1 MKKIRSPLAEAYFRF
16 VQLAKSLQTGIPD
29 VMAMDANERA
39 LLDAVA
45 LSWFEGRPLT
55 VREAIA
61 MDHLGSPATL
71 HKRITRLRQ
80 KDMLV
85 AQNQEGDRR
94 AKYLVP
100 SDKTLKLFSALGGHM
115 QSVQQPLAA

>member
-1 MKKIRSPLAEAYFRF
+1 MKKPHSPLAEAYFRF
-16 VQLAKSLQTGIPD
+16 LLLAKALQKQTPAPLAI
-29 VMAMDANERA
+29 DANERA

-45 LSWFEGRPLT
+45 LCWFEGHPQT

-61 MDHLGSPATL
+61 MEHLGSPATL

-80 KDMLV
+80 KDMLI
-85 AQNQEGDRR
+85 AENQEGDRR

-100 SDKTLKLFSALGGHM
+100 SEKTLKLYSALGGHM
-115 QSVQQPLAA
+115 NSVLQPLAA